1 MSQESTIAPASLSRE
16 ISMDITTRRVAG
28 LAGMLLMAVLTPS
41 ASAQTIIRIAPQGAP
56 LPGITVLRTQNT
68 VAVPD
73 GGTALIGSYSR
84 VSEARNEFGTPGIG
98 KLPVAGRLFRNVGV
112 SRQVQT
118 IQASASVRI
127 IDLAEEEYRQTGVR
141 SR

>member
-1 MSQESTIAPASLSRE
+1 M
-16 ISMDITTRRVAG
+16 RVA
-28 LAGMLLMAVLTPS
+28 LNRVLAVLAVALLAPM
-41 ASAQTIIRIAPQGAP
+41 ASGQNVIRIAPAGAP
-56 LPGITVLRTQNT
+56 LPGVTVLRAQTT

-84 VSEARNEFGTPGIG
+84 VSEGRTEYGVPGLG
-98 KLPVAGRLFRNVGV
+98 KLPVVGRPFRNVGV
-112 SRQVQT
+112 GRQVQT